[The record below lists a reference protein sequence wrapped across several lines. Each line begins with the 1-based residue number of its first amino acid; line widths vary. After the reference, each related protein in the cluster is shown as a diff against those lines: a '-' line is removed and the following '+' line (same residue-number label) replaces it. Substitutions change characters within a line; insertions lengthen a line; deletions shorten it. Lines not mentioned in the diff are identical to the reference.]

1 MFGLEGNYL
10 DVSFWIVIILLVGF
24 KVGQW
29 IGLINKDSD
38 KDSDEPKT
46 GGQ

>member
-1 MFGLEGNYL
+1 MFGFTGNHL
-10 DVSFWIVIILLVGF
+10 DVSFLIVVILLVGF

-38 KDSDEPKT
+38 KDSDEPKAD
-46 GGQ
+46 G